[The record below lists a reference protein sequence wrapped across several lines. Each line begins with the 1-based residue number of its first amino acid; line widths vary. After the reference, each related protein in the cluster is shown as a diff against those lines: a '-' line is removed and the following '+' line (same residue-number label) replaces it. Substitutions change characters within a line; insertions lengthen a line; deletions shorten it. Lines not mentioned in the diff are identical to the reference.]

1 MSRFLSSMSVVLLL
15 AVFLP
20 VGVHASP
27 QDYVVMGTPL
37 VNLRTGPSTNAMV
50 IGRAE
55 KGDIYKVAGQ
65 TDEWY
70 KILMFSGET
79 RYVTKSDF
87 VYPLRKDQL
96 VDGHGMSLPTST
108 ARCRSIFWDTEEG
121 LDRAA
126 REALE
131 IIPATLNRERYTVL
145 KKTLEDKILLEMFH
159 IHGIQPALYREL
171 VAEARREGWN
181 SGEPVGPRPGP
192 GKTLP
197 DPGRISLRG
206 LLGR

>member
-1 MSRFLSSMSVVLLL
+1 MSKLFLTLSVVLLM
-15 AVFLP
+15 AAILP
-20 VGVHASP
+20 QRIHAAP

-37 VNLRTGPSTNAMV
+37 VNLRTGPSTHAMV

-55 KGDIYKVAGQ
+55 KGDIFEVVGEV
-65 TDEWY
+65 DEWY
-70 KILMFSGET
+70 RIRLFSGET

-87 VYPLRKDQL
+87 VYPLGEGQL
-96 VDGHGMSLPTST
+96 VDGHEMNLPAST

-131 IIPATLNRERYTVL
+131 IIPATLNRQRYTVL
-145 KKTLEDKILLEMFH
+145 KKILEDKILLEMFH

-171 VAEARREGWN
+171 VAEARREGW
-181 SGEPVGPRPGP
+181 G
-192 GKTLP
+192 
-197 DPGRISLRG
+197 
-206 LLGR
+206 

>member
-1 MSRFLSSMSVVLLL
+1 MPKVLCSLSVVALL

-20 VGVHASP
+20 AGASASP

-55 KGDIYKVAGQ
+55 KGDIFKVAGQ

-70 KILMFSGET
+70 QILMFSGEI
-79 RYVTKSDF
+79 RYVTKSSF
-87 VYPLRKDQL
+87 VNGLEEEQL
-96 VDGHGMSLPTST
+96 VESHGMSLPNST
-108 ARCRSIFWDTEEG
+108 ARARSVFWDTEEG

-145 KKTLEDKILLEMFH
+145 KKILEDKILLEMFH
-159 IHGIQPALYREL
+159 IHGIQAALYREL
-171 VAEARREGWN
+171 VAEARRAGWN
-181 SGEPVGPRPGP
+181 
-192 GKTLP
+192 
-197 DPGRISLRG
+197 
-206 LLGR
+206 

>member
-1 MSRFLSSMSVVLLL
+1 MSKFLSSLSAALLL
-15 AVFLP
+15 AATLP
-20 VGVHASP
+20 AGVHAAP
-27 QDYVVMGTPL
+27 QGYVVMGTPL

-50 IGRAE
+50 LGRAE
-55 KGDIYKVAGQ
+55 KGDIFRVLGQ
-65 TDEWY
+65 SDEWY
-70 KILMFSGET
+70 RILMFSGEA

-96 VDGHGMSLPTST
+96 VDGHGMSLPIST

-145 KKTLEDKILLEMFH
+145 KKILEDRILLEMFH

-181 SGEPVGPRPGP
+181 
-192 GKTLP
+192 
-197 DPGRISLRG
+197 
-206 LLGR
+206 